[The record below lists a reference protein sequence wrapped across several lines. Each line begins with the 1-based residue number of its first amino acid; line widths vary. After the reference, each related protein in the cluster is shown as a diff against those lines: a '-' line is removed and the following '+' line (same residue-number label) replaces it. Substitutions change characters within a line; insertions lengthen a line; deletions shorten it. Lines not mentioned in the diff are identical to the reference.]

1 MLDVLGVKEINKLI
15 PMAEDQLPEDPIT
28 ENQNAL
34 MMKPMKAFLYQDH
47 QAHITVHMTAMQDP
61 KIQQLLQGNPMAQQ
75 IQAAMQNH
83 INEHLGFEYRK
94 QIEQQLGMQLPPQF
108 DDAGEQTHMSP
119 EVEAKL
125 SPLLAQA
132 AQRLLAQNQQQA
144 AQQQAQQQAQDPLVQ
159 MQMQELQLKQQ
170 DLQRKSQKD
179 QADIALKQSQ
189 QQIEKLRIA
198 SQEQMSRKKD
208 MTSLLGDAVKQQA
221 EQAHE
226 KAIQQRDLMAD
237 GLKTALVEHGKRVT
251 HNNGIIADAQKV
263 NNERTGTDN
272 QRSE

>member
-1 MLDVLGVKEINKLI
+1 
-15 PMAEDQLPEDPIT
+15 
-28 ENQNAL
+28 
-34 MMKPMKAFLYQDH
+34 
-47 QAHITVHMTAMQDP
+47 
-61 KIQQLLQGNPMAQQ
+61 
-75 IQAAMQNH
+75 
-83 INEHLGFEYRK
+83 
-94 QIEQQLGMQLPPQF
+94 
-108 DDAGEQTHMSP
+108 MSP

-208 MTSLLGDAVKQQA
+208 MTNLLGDAVKQQA